1 MFSFISHKTLAAI
14 EVATALVL
22 GIALTTV
29 GSAGTLAANI
39 SGGGATILETSGGLH
54 GAAFSPQYEAAAA
67 AWQLTLGLL
76 LILLG
81 FFLHAYMMAKDERP
95 VRVKGAKKSKAHK
108 RSKKSG
114 KSWYWM
120 QLKV

>member
-1 MFSFISHKTLAAI
+1 MFTSISHKTLAAF

-22 GIALTTV
+22 GITLTTV
-29 GSAGTLAANI
+29 GSAGTLAANL
-39 SGGGATILETSGGLH
+39 SGGGATVLDSAAGMH
-54 GAAFSPQYEAAAA
+54 GAAFAPQYESAAA

-95 VRVKGAKKSKAHK
+95 VRVKAGKKSKSHK
-108 RSKKSG
+108 RSTKSHG
-114 KSWYWM
+114 LWYWM
-120 QLKV
+120 EMKV